1 MKKFL
6 PNPKPGPSLVSFIIL
21 SVFIFF
27 AIGSFEL
34 DYLLLN
40 MTVEKEFLGNGK
52 YKETEHH
59 QHKDAY
65 KTIEGKQDGHGRWH
79 GQIKIQWLGQPAYM
93 EEATM
98 EHGMRQGL
106 CTKTY
111 YPNGP
116 VVEEHYLNGIKYE
129 YKKSAGN
136 MDATA
141 FQRLNNRY
149 PWYLLNLN
157 GWGFDDE
164 YVKAFMDT
172 IEARLYATPFEP
184 WEFNDYYDEVISN
197 LEDTPL
203 DTLVELNSDLILL
216 QGITDM
222 KNSELRLAIIDR
234 YRAEGNTIYNIIN
247 TTYPGYLVALND
259 SGIVNM
265 DFEVFCQDLEDTLES
280 YGAFDPEDPFYTDTV
295 DSRLF
300 RAMIAMIDLE
310 NSLTALSGLSGKST
324 KNRVAFDIHEM
335 YTALN
340 SLKKPFR
347 ITAKPESSSSEVA
360 ATVLT
365 IMLMQL
371 YESDMIRKAV
381 REAYMEKM
389 GILTVP
395 TTATAF
401 ISSSSSGTIVEGYV
415 LENGGAEVTERGIA
429 WATHYNPTTGNTTE
443 VPDTET
449 GNFSVTIDGL
459 TAGATYYARSFAI
472 NSAGTGYGNCIS
484 FVAGEPVGIRDKDAL
499 SADFRIY
506 PNPAVTLTTFNFTL
520 ESVENVTLTI
530 INAKGQMV
538 LQNEP
543 ASLHK
548 GENHVSL
555 NLSGLPDGIY
565 TCRITNGKSS
575 NVKTLVIAH

>member
-6 PNPKPGPSLVSFIIL
+6 RNPRLGPSWVSLIIL
-21 SVFIFF
+21 CVFIFL
-27 AIGSFEL
+27 AIGSFQL

-40 MTVEKEFLGNGK
+40 MTVDKEYLGNGK

-79 GQIKIQWLGQPAYM
+79 GQIKIQWLGTPAYM

-98 EHGMRQGL
+98 EHGVRQGL

-116 VVEEHYLNGIKYE
+116 VVEEHYLNGIRYE
-129 YKKSAGN
+129 YKKSAGK
-136 MDATA
+136 MDASA
-141 FQRLNNRY
+141 FQRLNDRY

-157 GWGFDDE
+157 GWGFDNE
-164 YVKAFMDT
+164 SVKAYMDT
-172 IEARLYATPFEP
+172 IEARLYAQTFEP
-184 WEFNDYYDEVISN
+184 WEFDDYYDEIMSD
-197 LEDTPL
+197 LQDTPL
-203 DTLVELNSDLILL
+203 DTLVEFNSDLLL
-216 QGITDM
+216 LNGITNM
-222 KNSELRLAIIDR
+222 KNSELRLAVVDC
-234 YRAEGNTIYNIIN
+234 YRSEGNTIYNIIN

-259 SGIVNM
+259 SGIVSM

-300 RAMIAMIDLE
+300 NAMIALVDLE
-310 NSLTALSGLSGKST
+310 SSLTALSGLSGKSAT
-324 KNRVAFDIHEM
+324 NLRGFDIHET

-360 ATVLT
+360 AEVLA
-365 IMLMQL
+365 IMFMQL

-381 REAYMEKM
+381 RETYLQKM
-389 GILTVP
+389 AILTVP

-401 ISSSSSGTIVEGYV
+401 ISSNSSGTIVEGYV
-415 LENGGAEVTERGIA
+415 LEDGGAEVTERGIA

-443 VPDTET
+443 VPDSQT
-449 GNFSVTIDGL
+449 GTFSVTINGL

-472 NSAGTGYGNCIS
+472 NSKGTGYGNCVS

-506 PNPAVTLTTFNFTL
+506 PNPAAALTTFNFTL

-530 INAKGQMV
+530 INAKGRWFFKT
-538 LQNEP
+538 NREP
-543 ASLHK
+543 C
-548 GENHVSL
+548 E
-555 NLSGLPDGIY
+555 
-565 TCRITNGKSS
+565 
-575 NVKTLVIAH
+575 